1 MHEETKRVVVL
12 TKGIGKRDR
21 ETSQTMLMLERLS
34 LPREAGAKHDRRIK
48 RARPIEQIEWAVRLS
63 LLMFNPRD

>member
-1 MHEETKRVVVL
+1 MVGL

-21 ETSQTMLMLERLS
+21 ETPQTVLMLKLLS
-34 LPREAGAKHDRRIK
+34 LPREAEAKHDRRIK